1 MVQKWENCKIV
12 KREMGNFIHFF
23 LCFSNVYM

>member
-1 MVQKWENCKIV
+1 MVQKLKNCKIV
-12 KREMGNFIHFF
+12 EKEMGNFIHFF